1 MVLVQKYM
9 NRQLEM
15 NRVQKETHTHS
26 ANGFRRKVSLQFKK
40 GWLFL

>member
-1 MVLVQKYM
+1 M

-26 ANGFRRKVSLQFKK
+26 ASGFRRKVSLQFKEGK
-40 GWLFL
+40 DGFFFKWC